1 MNKSSKSTTNNP
13 RFVCDNWD
21 RPEVV
26 IEGHGK
32 GRSPVRKV
40 KTKGTI
46 VINEDVLMEKIAT
59 LLNRGYEVRIGSMSF
74 DGCVHADA
82 PVLWQDVHGL
92 WGYGHSALRARIV
105 QFFGSFLQ

>member
-13 RFVCDNWD
+13 RFVCENRD

-32 GRSPVRKV
+32 GRHPIRKV

-46 VINEDVLMEKIAT
+46 VINED
-59 LLNRGYEVRIGSMSF
+59 G
-74 DGCVHADA
+74 
-82 PVLWQDVHGL
+82 
-92 WGYGHSALRARIV
+92 
-105 QFFGSFLQ
+105 